1 MKRLLLPLAAA
12 ALILAPAGG
21 AHITVNPSS
30 VPADS
35 FARFA
40 IRVPNELGDAS
51 TTKLSVRLPD
61 GLVFV
66 SFEPK
71 PGWTRT
77 VTMRK
82 LAEPV
87 TVEGEQVT
95 EQIGTVTWQGGKIG
109 PGEFDEFGLSA
120 RVPAGAGTT
129 LSFPAV
135 QTYSN
140 GEVVR
145 WIGPESADEPAPQLT
160 LEAAEPAAA
169 AATSTDE
176 GGSDSTRANLAL
188 GFGIAGLV
196 VGLAALALTV
206 LRRQKRA

>member
-1 MKRLLLPLAAA
+1 MKRLLPPLVAA
-12 ALILAPAGG
+12 ALILAPAAG

-40 IRVPNELGDAS
+40 IRVPNERGDAS
-51 TTKLSVRLPD
+51 TTQLSVRLPD

-87 TVEGEQVT
+87 TVEGERVT
-95 EQIGTVTWQGGKIG
+95 EQVGTVTWQGGNIG

-120 RVPAGAGTT
+120 RVPAEAGGT

-135 QTYSN
+135 QTYSD
-140 GEVVR
+140 GEVAR
-145 WIGPESADEPAPQLT
+145 WIGPQSSDEPAAQVR
-160 LEAAEPAAA
+160 LEAAEPTAAVTA
-169 AATSTDE
+169 PDE
-176 GGSDSTRANLAL
+176 SGSDSTRANLAL

-196 VGLAALALTV
+196 VGLAALAVALFRKQT
-206 LRRQKRA
+206 RA